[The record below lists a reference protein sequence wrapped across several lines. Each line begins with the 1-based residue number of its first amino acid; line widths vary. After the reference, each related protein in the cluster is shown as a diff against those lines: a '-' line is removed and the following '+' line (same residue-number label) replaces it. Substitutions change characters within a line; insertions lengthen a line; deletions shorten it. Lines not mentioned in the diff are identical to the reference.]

1 MLSALK
7 KLTLAAVAM
16 ATLSA
21 CYLPARFDAEVE
33 VTRAGYY
40 SMIFD
45 GYLAHVTLYD
55 KLRKGEITEAEEQE
69 WIERLR
75 RDLVR
80 PSADPRFQSPVKEF
94 KYFKQGHFKVN
105 WTKEGD
111 LTKTKSVYFLR
122 RNEHILALKF
132 IRNDMRL
139 STKKGLPPEL
149 VKGPFI
155 IFEGKSIKKENKTRL
170 VESGLGT
177 EGTIRLK
184 TDTKVYDHNA
194 TRNYKDKTDP
204 NHTWYVWEIKSIFAP
219 TPKAVMQ
226 LR

>member
-7 KLTLAAVAM
+7 KLTLAAVAI

-45 GYLAHVTLYD
+45 GYLAHTTLYE
-55 KLRKGEITEAEEQE
+55 KLKKGEITPAEEQE
-69 WIERLR
+69 WIQRLR

-80 PSADPRFQSPVKEF
+80 ESNDPRFQSPVKEF

-105 WTKEGD
+105 WTKKGD
-111 LTKTKSVYFLR
+111 LTKTKSVTFLR
-122 RNEHILALKF
+122 RNEIIFGLKF
-132 IRNDMRL
+132 IRNDMRF
-139 STKKGLPPEL
+139 STKKGIPPEV
-149 VKGPFI
+149 VKGPFVV
-155 IFEGKSIKKENKTRL
+155 FEGKSISKVNKQRL
-170 VESGLGT
+170 SDSGLGT

-194 TRNYKDKTDP
+194 TRTYEDKTDP
-204 NHTWYVWEIKSIFAP
+204 KHVWYVWEIKNIFAP